1 MAFSIDARS
10 LRYFLAVAEE
20 GNFTRAAARVGI
32 AQPALSAQIRRM
44 EAQLGAP
51 LLVRTTRRV
60 ELTPAGRLLAE
71 EGPAALAAW
80 DRLLARV
87 RATAAGES
95 GAMRIV
101 FSASMGSDTAP
112 ALLAALERELPGFR
126 LSGHPLPTPLITP
139 EVASGSADAGIT
151 RSAQPID
158 GTRRF
163 LLRVE
168 RRGVQLAADHPL
180 TAHAELDL
188 VAAARFPIMQHPRA
202 DNPAHYDEVRKLFAG
217 LDPEFVEP
225 VIAFDMSRGLIS
237 SGAAIAIV
245 GESGVRAQP
254 AGLRWIPLRDPGIE
268 LRTYLVLPRNS
279 APVSQQIRAVA
290 RELALERGWLVG
302 AEPR

>member
-1 MAFSIDARS
+1 M
-10 LRYFLAVAEE
+10 
-20 GNFTRAAARVGI
+20 
-32 AQPALSAQIRRM
+32 
-44 EAQLGAP
+44 
-51 LLVRTTRRV
+51 
-60 ELTPAGRLLAE
+60 
-71 EGPAALAAW
+71 
-80 DRLLARV
+80 
-87 RATAAGES
+87 
-95 GAMRIV
+95 
-101 FSASMGSDTAP
+101 
-112 ALLAALERELPGFR
+112 
-126 LSGHPLPTPLITP
+126 SGHPLPTPLITP

-168 RRGVQLAADHPL
+168 RRGGQLAADHPL

-225 VIAFDMSRGLIS
+225 VIAFEMSRGLIS

-268 LRTYLVLPRNS
+268 LCTYLVLPRNS